1 MKPRLV
7 VYISLFAL
15 TVLILIQFYII
26 NQVYRLKAN
35 EFDLKYTGLVQQSL
49 YDLEYYSGENGLDSV
64 FYHLEEASVQSL
76 DRIRKLA
83 FVEDTLEAYSGIIG
97 TFEDII
103 LSHESLSPYI
113 RSYLSEHQ
121 ADPDFN
127 SGIVI
132 RNLVM
137 LDFPDELIVYSEA
150 QNFTTPFPQPESGS
164 LKNALQVNS
173 YTAEGNYYR
182 IAFDFYIDFT
192 HKKRIIYREMAGI
205 FTLSVITI
213 VIVLFIFMYTIRNML
228 KQKKLSDMKTDFINN
243 MTHELKTPLTT
254 IAVASSSLADPSIH
268 SNEDRVV
275 EISRMIGKQNRH
287 LNQLIDHIL
296 DIELWERDQVSLT
309 IQPVNISAFLH
320 EKLGSFRIEHTD
332 ESITILEDFDLKG
345 EKVKLDEFQF
355 TRVMNNLLSNAVKY
369 SFEKPEISVKAEL
382 TDKLVIS
389 VKDNGIGID
398 PESQK
403 HIFSRFYRANTGDI
417 HKVKGLGLGLYYVK
431 KIVEAHGGEISV
443 DSKPN
448 HGSTFI
454 IELPK

>member
-15 TVLILIQFYII
+15 TVLILIQFYVI

-35 EFDLKYTGLVQQSL
+35 EFDLKYSRLVQQSL

-64 FYHLEEASVQSL
+64 LYYLEETSMHSL
-76 DRIRKLA
+76 DKILELG
-83 FVEDTLEAYSGIIG
+83 FDEDTVEIYTGLVRE
-97 TFEDII
+97 FQQII
-103 LSHESLSPYI
+103 LTHESLSPYI
-113 RSYLSEHQ
+113 RNYLSDNQ
-121 ADPDFN
+121 ADPEFV
-127 SGIVI
+127 SGIVVRKLEI
-132 RNLVM
+132 
-137 LDFPDELIVYSEA
+137 LDFPTEYIIFDESRHNPGEPLK
-150 QNFTTPFPQPESGS
+150 QESRH
-164 LKNALQVNS
+164 LKNALQVNT

-182 IAFDFYIDFT
+182 LRFDFFIDFT
-192 HKKRIIYREMAGI
+192 HKKRIIYREMIGI

-213 VIVLFIFMYTIRNML
+213 AIVLFIFAYTIRNML

-254 IAVASSSLADPSIH
+254 ISVASSSLADPSIH

-275 EISRMIGKQNRH
+275 EISGMIRRQNRH

-296 DIELWERDQVSLT
+296 DIELWERDQVALAK
-309 IQPVNISAFLH
+309 QPVDISAFLH
-320 EKLGSFRIEHTD
+320 EKLESFRIEHSG
-332 ESITILEDFDLKG
+332 ESLTIFENFDLKG

-369 SFEKPEISVKAEL
+369 SLEKPEISVKAEL
-382 TDKLVIS
+382 TDKLVIL

-398 PESQK
+398 FESQK

-431 KIVEAHGGEISV
+431 KIVEAHGGQISV
-443 DSKPN
+443 ESKPN

-454 IELPK
+454 ITLPK